1 MFVSPGTYVRF
12 LASILLLFQLSEV
25 LKRPQIAQ
33 MPQINKLIT
42 ATEAAIQLD
51 YAETM
56 RLPIAALAAVIQ
68 TNPRECAADNLRNL
82 CNLW

>member
-1 MFVSPGTYVRF
+1 MV
-12 LASILLLFQLSEV
+12 ASLKIIRKFISKFQLSEV

>member
-1 MFVSPGTYVRF
+1 VHVLKRAPEARCFGSFY
-12 LASILLLFQLSEV
+12 LIQLSEV